1 MNNQTI
7 VVFIN
12 ICLTTLLLLLL
23 ASTSNTIYL
32 HDLLYEYKKILKL
45 NKYIYIRRRRRRRK
59 LDHRRIISIK
69 YFTLLWPK
77 YVAKG
82 MRELVSPPWQK
93 GTHTH
98 TLPLRTNYKPV
109 RSTKRLAFFK
119 PPEVRLHDNFWQPQH
134 VIQTHCELTPS
145 VSQIH
150 PSNHINIVVIL
161 VAFI

>member
-1 MNNQTI
+1 M
-7 VVFIN
+7 
-12 ICLTTLLLLLL
+12 
-23 ASTSNTIYL
+23 
-32 HDLLYEYKKILKL
+32 
-45 NKYIYIRRRRRRRK
+45 
-59 LDHRRIISIK
+59 DHRRIISIK

-82 MRELVSPPWQK
+82 VRELVSSPWQK

-98 TLPLRTNYKPV
+98 TLPLRTYCKPV

-150 PSNHINIVVIL
+150 SSNHIKHRGDFGRVYIKQPISCEVHWSIMYVGKCIICHNSPIL
-161 VAFI
+161 IFFGICFTQRVKL